1 MLTLLMWTLELEGF
15 DCWGCGEEE
24 EEEEEKDGEE
34 VEEAE
39 EGVRARGI
47 HGVSVLYK

>member
-1 MLTLLMWTLELEGF
+1 MLTLLMWEGATTLEGF

-24 EEEEEKDGEE
+24 EEEEENGEE

-47 HGVSVLYK
+47 HGLCLV